1 LAFPPLNGRYR
12 VVRPLGAGASSR
24 VFLVEDLHQARAL
37 RALKALAPSGDAAL
51 LRSEFAELSRLH
63 HPNLAAVYEIDRVT
77 AAGGDPAWGLE
88 RGTSFLTA
96 DFVDG
101 VPADRAADALPDA
114 ALRGAFAVALATGAA
129 RALAFVHAHGLV
141 HRDVK
146 PDNLLVPRGGG
157 PGAVVLV
164 DFGLST
170 RGGGREGV
178 VAGSLPFL
186 APEAL
191 AGEARPESDLYA
203 LGVVLYRVLSGAL
216 PYEVE
221 AGAPLGPILQAI
233 VAGAA
238 APLETRARQVDP
250 RLARIVTR
258 LLQPDAARRY
268 VSARSLLADLAR
280 LAGDGAAEPAGVVDA
295 ESETETPEAR
305 AGYVRSAGLVG
316 RRAELDRA
324 SAALGAALRGETSP
338 VVWIAGPPGSGRS
351 RLLREAARRILL
363 DAAARGTAAPRLRTG
378 SFHRLATDLGG
389 AASPEA
395 LGEKLV
401 AEAQTG
407 PLLVHLENAGEPAA
421 RALAEH
427 LARGTEPRPPLAIA
441 AEVGT
446 APAGAGPTIVSLEP
460 LGADDVGT
468 WVSGVLGAPAPAA
481 FVKALHRATG
491 GSPLLVEQALLAMV
505 RTHPIAE
512 LPRAAVPRLDVPEAL
527 SAAMDAEVRALS
539 TELGRA
545 LAALAVLGRP
555 ARAGELAWVVGT
567 EVPDAARAIREL
579 VRRGAAGVDDEGRA
593 SAREPV
599 ASAALRVAGRDVV
612 AALHRAALD
621 GAERAGPAAIE
632 EQALHAVGAGL
643 GEEAAAILLDAGRA
657 ATERGDLSAAVRHFA
672 AAAERLRGSRRAE
685 ALLLLARAQA
695 RAGAYEEARAT
706 LAPLVKKD
714 EGAALLDADVA
725 RRSGDVATATRR
737 LAALR
742 DAGEPSVALEARAL
756 AARVLLDA
764 GRVAEAAVGLG
775 DDDPSASPAARA
787 AHAETLGLVQL
798 RQSDP
803 ASAERAFDAAA
814 AHGRAAR
821 DARLEA
827 RAHSLAGTALHLR
840 GDAAAAAH
848 RYEEAARTAGA
859 AGDVH
864 GEATYVVNLGS
875 SLVDAGEYGKALT
888 AFRRGIAMLARLG
901 ATRAR
906 AGALVNYASLLWF
919 LGDLDGAE
927 AANGRAE
934 EAAREAEDAIVQ
946 GYVALNLGEIARRRG
961 DVRGARTQTARAL
974 ALFEGA
980 QSPRDRAFASLQL
993 AEIALAE
1000 HDLDEARRAR
1010 DAARDAAGGEP
1021 QGELGVRLALL
1032 EARFLAATADPA
1044 RGEEAALR
1052 ASEQA
1057 RALGHRDLALRAAGV
1072 AARLAAARGDAAAV
1086 SRAARA
1092 ARELQD
1098 ALVRSVPDPYRD
1110 AFLADP
1116 ERRAAAEAAA
1126 GLPPA
1131 ASGGR
1136 AAGTP
1141 AGDDELWR
1149 RLALVTRRI
1158 TSELRLP
1165 ILLEYILDTAIELLR
1180 ADRGFVLL
1188 RGRDGGLAVRSARN
1202 ISRTALDGG
1211 AEGQLSRSIA
1221 ETVAEGGE
1229 PAVVVDA
1236 LADGRFV
1243 GSASVQALKLRSI
1256 LVVPLRVREVVLG
1269 ALYLDDRFRPGAF
1282 SPPDVELAQELADQA
1297 AIGIEN
1303 ARLHAENRRRARRI
1317 EALNRRLER
1326 TVESQRTALE
1336 QMKGQL
1342 DKSLEALETKYRYE
1356 EIVGR
1361 SSAMRDLLALLDR
1374 VTDSEVPVVIQGE
1387 SGTGKELVARAV
1399 HYNGARRGGPFIA
1412 VNCGAFTETLLESEL
1427 FGHVR
1432 GAFTGADRART
1443 GLFEAAHQGTLFL
1456 DEVTEMSA
1464 TMQSKLLRALQE
1476 GEVRPVG
1483 GNETRKVDVRIMAA
1497 SNRDLAVAVK
1507 EGRFREDLYYRLDV
1521 ITLKIPPLRERR
1533 EDIPVLVEHFLG
1545 KHGAGRAPTVDKKAM
1560 ARLLSFA
1567 WPGNVRQLEN
1577 EVMRLL
1583 VLADDAIREEHLSPE
1598 IAAGAADEEP
1608 AGDDLDLKTQVER
1621 VERRLLRRALR
1632 EAKGNQTKA
1641 ARALG
1646 LSRFGLQKKL
1656 RRYGMG

>member
-1 LAFPPLNGRYR
+1 VL
-12 VVRPLGAGASSR
+12 RPLGAGASSR
-24 VFLVEDLHQARAL
+24 VFLVEDLHAGRAL
-37 RALKALAPSGDAAL
+37 RALKALARGGDAAL
-51 LRSEFAELSRLH
+51 LRSEFAELSCLH
-63 HPNLAAVYEIDRVT
+63 HPNLAAVHEIDRVT
-77 AAGGDPAWGLE
+77 AAGGDPAWALE
-88 RGTSFLTA
+88 RGASFLTA
-96 DFVDG
+96 DFIDG
-101 VPADRAADALPDA
+101 VPADQGADAMSDPTA
-114 ALRGAFAVALATGAA
+114 RGTFAIALATGAA

-157 PGAVVLV
+157 PGAVMLV

-170 RGGGREGV
+170 RAAAHGGV

-203 LGVVLYRVLSGAL
+203 LGVVLYRVLAGVL
-216 PYEVE
+216 PYEVGS
-221 AGAPLGPILQAI
+221 GAPLGPVLHAI
-233 VAGAA
+233 VTGTAPPVEARAGH
-238 APLETRARQVDP
+238 VDP

-280 LAGDGAAEPAGVVDA
+280 LSGEGAAEPAGVVDA

-316 RRAELDRA
+316 RRVELERA
-324 SAALGAALRGETSP
+324 SAALGAALRGDTGP
-338 VVWIAGPPGSGRS
+338 VVWIAGAPGSGRS
-351 RLLREAARRILL
+351 RLIREAARRILL
-363 DAAARGTAAPRLRTG
+363 EAAASGTAAPTLRTG
-378 SFHRLATDLGG
+378 SAQRLAADLGG

-395 LGEKLV
+395 LGERLV
-401 AEAQTG
+401 AQAQTG
-407 PLLVHLENAGEPAA
+407 PLLVHLEDADEPAA
-421 RALAEH
+421 RALAEY
-427 LARGTEPRPPLAIA
+427 LARGAEPRPPLALA
-441 AEVGT
+441 AEASA
-446 APAGAGPTIVSLEP
+446 APASAGSSALV
-460 LGADDVGT
+460 LGALAAEDVAT
-468 WVSGVLGAPAPAA
+468 WVAGVMGAPAPPA

-491 GSPLLVEQALLAMV
+491 GLPLLVEQALLAMV

-512 LPRAAVPRLDVPEAL
+512 LPRAPVPRLDVPESL
-527 SAAMDAEVRALS
+527 QAAMNAEVRALPA
-539 TELGRA
+539 ELGSA
-545 LAALAVLGRP
+545 LAALAALGRP
-555 ARAGELAWVVGT
+555 ARATELASVVGV

-579 VRRGAAGVDDEGRA
+579 ARRGAAIVDDEGRA
-593 SAREPV
+593 SAREPA
-599 ASAALRVAGRDVV
+599 ASAALRVAGDDVV
-612 AALHRAALD
+612 AGLHRAAL
-621 GAERAGPAAIE
+621 GAALREGPGAIE
-632 EQALHAVGAGL
+632 EQARHAVGAGL
-643 GEEAAAILLDAGRA
+643 GEEAATILLDAGRA
-657 ATERGDLSAAVRHFA
+657 ARERGQLDAAIRRA
-672 AAAERLRGSRRAE
+672 AGAAERLRGSRRAE
-685 ALLLLARAQA
+685 ALLLRARAEA
-695 RAGAYEEARAT
+695 RAGSYDDARAT
-706 LAPLVKKD
+706 LGPLTKKD
-714 EGAALLDADVA
+714 ETAALLDADVA
-725 RRSGDVATATRR
+725 RRSGDVATAGRR
-737 LAALR
+737 LAALQG
-742 DAGEPSVALEARAL
+742 AKEPSVALEARAL
-756 AARVLLDA
+756 AARLALDA
-764 GRVAEAAVGLG
+764 GRVDDAAAGLG
-775 DDDPSASPAARA
+775 ADDPSASPSARA
-787 AHAETLGLVQL
+787 AHAETLGLLRL

-803 ASAERAFDAAA
+803 VAAERAFDDAAA
-814 AHGRAAR
+814 RGREAH
-821 DARLEA
+821 DPRLEA

-840 GDAAAAAH
+840 GEASAAAR
-848 RYEEAARTAGA
+848 RYEEAAVRASA

-875 SLVDAGEYGKALT
+875 SLVDAGEYGQALT

-919 LGDLDGAE
+919 LGDLEGAE
-927 AANGRAE
+927 GANGRADA
-934 EAAREAEDAIVQ
+934 AAREVGDAIVL
-946 GYVALNLGEIARRRG
+946 GYVAMNLGELARRRG
-961 DVRGARTQTARAL
+961 DVRAARERTERARAL
-974 ALFEGA
+974 FEEA
-980 QSPRDRAFASLQL
+980 QSPRDRAFACVQL

-1000 HDLDEARRAR
+1000 HDLDEASRAR
-1010 DAARDAAGGEP
+1010 DAARAAAGDSP
-1021 QGELGVRLALL
+1021 QGELAVRIGLFD
-1032 EARFLAATADPA
+1032 ARWLAATADPA
-1044 RGEEAALR
+1044 RGEEEAMRALE
-1052 ASEQA
+1052 AA
-1057 RALGHRDLALRAAGV
+1057 RAIGHRDLALRAAGV
-1072 AARLAAARGDAAAV
+1072 AARLAASRGDAAGV
-1086 SRAARA
+1086 SRAART

-1098 ALVRSVPDPYRD
+1098 TLIRSVPDPYRD

-1126 GLPPA
+1126 TLPTTTGSA
-1131 ASGGR
+1131 RTAS
-1136 AAGTP
+1136 TP
-1141 AGDDELWR
+1141 GGDDELWR

-1165 ILLEYILDTAIELLR
+1165 ILLEYILDTAIELLS

-1188 RGRDGGLAVRSARN
+1188 RGRDGAMTVRSARN
-1202 ISRTALDGG
+1202 ISRTALDGANG
-1211 AEGQLSRSIA
+1211 GQLSRSIA
-1221 ETVAEGGE
+1221 AAVAESGE

-1243 GSASVQALKLRSI
+1243 GAQSVQALKLRSI

-1282 SPPDVELAQELADQA
+1282 SPSDVELAQELADQA

-1336 QMKGQL
+1336 QMRGQL

-1361 SSAMRDLLALLDR
+1361 SAAMRDLLGLLDR

-1399 HYNGARRGGPFIA
+1399 HFNGARRGRPFVA

-1432 GAFTGADRART
+1432 GAFTGADRARA

-1456 DEVTEMSA
+1456 DEVTEMST

-1483 GNETRKVDVRIMAA
+1483 GNETRKVDVRVMTA
-1497 SNRDLAVAVK
+1497 SNRDLAAAVK
-1507 EGRFREDLYYRLDV
+1507 DGRFREDLYYRLTV

-1533 EDIPVLVEHFLG
+1533 EDVPVLIEHFLK
-1545 KHGAGRAPTVDKKAM
+1545 KHGAGRAPSVDKKALG
-1560 ARLLSFA
+1560 RLMTYS

-1577 EVMRLL
+1577 EMMRLL
-1583 VLADDAIREEHLSPE
+1583 VLADDTVREEHLSPE
-1598 IAAGAADEEP
+1598 IAAGATDEDP
-1608 AGDDLDLKTQVER
+1608 TGDDLDLKTQVER

-1632 EAKGNQTKA
+1632 ESKGNQTKA

-1656 RRYGMG
+1656 RRYGMA